1 MNYATVSDF
10 ILRVGELDAIELTD
24 RDRTG
29 SVDTTVLNVALL
41 DSSSQIDG
49 YLSARY
55 ELPLLDIPH
64 NLVRI
69 CCALTRYRL
78 ASMSQVGNTDEIIER
93 YKLSL
98 KELEAIA
105 KGQISLGIANSKTED
120 DGDNGVMFTNPKNR
134 VFSRDNENRT
144 STC

>member
-1 MNYATVSDF
+1 MYATVKDF
-10 ILRVGELDAIELTD
+10 VLRIGEFQAIQLTD
-24 RDRTG
+24 RDREGVVNESLLTI
-29 SVDTTVLNVALL
+29 ALS
-41 DSSSQIDG
+41 DSTSQIDG

-55 ELPLLDIPH
+55 RLPLPTIPQ
-64 NLVRI
+64 NLTRI
-69 CCALTRYRL
+69 CCDLTRYRL

-105 KGQISLGIANSKTED
+105 KGQISLGIANSNTED